1 MRKKKLQL
9 VPDKGKPEISNLSPE
24 EEARVLNLADI
35 ALHNPTATNNLCAT
49 DSGRERIFDGRWK
62 DSRGKQKKSGV
73 RNAWREQRGAVQ
85 AALQAAH
92 KL

>member
-35 ALHNPTATNNLCAT
+35 ALHNPTATNNLCVT
-49 DSGRERIFDGRWK
+49 DSGARADLRRTMEGLQREAEKIRRPK
-62 DSRGKQKKSGV
+62 RV
-73 RNAWREQRGAVQ
+73 A
-85 AALQAAH
+85 
-92 KL
+92 